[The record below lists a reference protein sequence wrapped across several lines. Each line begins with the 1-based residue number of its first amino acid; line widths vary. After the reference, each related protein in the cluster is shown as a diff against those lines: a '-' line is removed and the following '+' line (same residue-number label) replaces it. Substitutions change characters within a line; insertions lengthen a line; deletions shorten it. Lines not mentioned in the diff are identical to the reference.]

1 MSIYKIFCFFVLSFF
16 LASCIYI
23 AAEDTPAQ
31 KKTTVLRFIIQP
43 GDSAMVTVYN
53 LIGNVIVQKS
63 FYESGLHRISIEI
76 FNLPAGIY
84 LVRIKTPHSTIMKK
98 AYAIP

>member
-1 MSIYKIFCFFVLSFF
+1 MTINKILCFFVLSFF
-16 LASCIYI
+16 LASCIYL

-31 KKTTVLRFIIQP
+31 KKSTVLRFTIQP

-63 FYESGLHRISIEI
+63 FHEPGLHRINIEI

-98 AYAIP
+98 AYVIP